1 MTRRCLATLPRGS
14 SRAWPAYRQ
23 PELAAR
29 PSFDRLTIPTF
40 DVLFS
45 RSPLPSVEVEDG
57 YDDMGQRCRS
67 ASLGRTELGYQLDWL
82 MRCVKRRRQRI
93 ALVKLSDLVLRDIGL
108 TRIDVAME
116 ADKRFW
122 RP

>member
-1 MTRRCLATLPRGS
+1 
-14 SRAWPAYRQ
+14 
-23 PELAAR
+23 
-29 PSFDRLTIPTF
+29 
-40 DVLFS
+40 
-45 RSPLPSVEVEDG
+45 
-57 YDDMGQRCRS
+57 
-67 ASLGRTELGYQLDWL
+67 

-116 ADKRFW
+116 ADKPFW